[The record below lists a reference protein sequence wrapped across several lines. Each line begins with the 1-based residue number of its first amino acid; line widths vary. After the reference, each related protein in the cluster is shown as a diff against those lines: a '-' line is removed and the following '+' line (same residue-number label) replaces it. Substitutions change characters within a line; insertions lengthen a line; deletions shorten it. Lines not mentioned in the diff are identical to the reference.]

1 MEVESQE
8 NQETIPE
15 TEAVDSYDELAAA
28 EPEIAPKRGRGRP
41 KGSKNKPKETQP
53 PPPPGLGVETTE
65 VAPPVRPEESEEI
78 DEVLSLSPPPTLPR
92 PRKSRA
98 KPQQIPAP
106 LDVEF
111 HDGYGATGPPS
122 RREKPVRMKRNE
134 PPRAQSVPTSTD
146 LMHVLAAF
154 AKEHGTRDK
163 ERRRGFYEM
172 YLPR

>member
-1 MEVESQE
+1 M
-8 NQETIPE
+8 
-15 TEAVDSYDELAAA
+15 
-28 EPEIAPKRGRGRP
+28 
-41 KGSKNKPKETQP
+41 
-53 PPPPGLGVETTE
+53 ETTE
-65 VAPPVRPEESEEI
+65 VEEPEEI

-122 RREKPVRMKRNE
+122 RSTSGISFAPKGQAAREKPVRMKRNE